1 MASTVKTTTVKCP
14 ICIAAGVTNVRPHR
28 IRDDRNKVTCPTL
41 LKQKCMHCGK
51 KGHTPKYCSE
61 LKKEEKDKKRRDYEN
76 AKHEK
81 TTKPTEMRNR
91 SSTNVFEALK
101 QSNRKVQE
109 KGPSTAVVAAAV
121 ASPWKEA
128 LTKKAAPEKKKKTR
142 TAISI
147 AVTNVY
153 DSDDDELSD
162 AENQSKQYT
171 RVKMAPRRPNLKPK
185 GTPWSEMESDDEYE
199 HHYNAAIAAA
209 ALDDI

>member
-1 MASTVKTTTVKCP
+1 MASTVKTTVVKCP
-14 ICIAAGVTNVRPHR
+14 ICIAAGVTNVKPHR
-28 IRDDRNKVTCPTL
+28 IRDDRNRVTCPTL

-81 TTKPTEMRNR
+81 TTKPTEMKNR

-101 QSNRKVQE
+101 KSNRKVHE
-109 KGPSTAVVAAAV
+109 KGPYTASAV

-128 LTKKAAPEKKKKTR
+128 LTKKAAPQKKKPR

-171 RVKMAPRRPNLKPK
+171 RVKIAPWRPNLKPK

-199 HHYNAAIAAA
+199 HHYNANT
-209 ALDDI
+209 LDDI

>member
-1 MASTVKTTTVKCP
+1 M
-14 ICIAAGVTNVRPHR
+14 
-28 IRDDRNKVTCPTL
+28 
-41 LKQKCMHCGK
+41 QCGK

-76 AKHEK
+76 AKHEI
-81 TTKPTEMRNR
+81 TTKPTEMKIR

-109 KGPSTAVVAAAV
+109 KGPSTATIAAAV

-147 AVTNVY
+147 AVTNVC

-171 RVKMAPRRPNLKPK
+171 RVKIAPWRPNLKPK

-199 HHYNAAIAAA
+199 HHYNAYIAAA

>member
-14 ICIAAGVTNVRPHR
+14 ICIAAGVTHVRPHR

-109 KGPSTAVVAAAV
+109 KGPSTASIAAAV

-128 LTKKAAPEKKKKTR
+128 LTKKAAPQKKKTR

-147 AVTNVY
+147 AVTNVC

-171 RVKMAPRRPNLKPK
+171 RVKIAPWRPNLKPK

-199 HHYNAAIAAA
+199 HHYNANT
-209 ALDDI
+209 LDDI

>member
-14 ICIAAGVTNVRPHR
+14 ICIAAGVTHVRPHR

-109 KGPSTAVVAAAV
+109 KGPSTVAV

-128 LTKKAAPEKKKKTR
+128 LTKKAAPQKKKTR

-171 RVKMAPRRPNLKPK
+171 RVKIAPRRPNLKPK
-185 GTPWSEMESDDEYE
+185 DTPWSEMESDDEYE
-199 HHYNAAIAAA
+199 HHYNANT
-209 ALDDI
+209 LDDI

>member
-1 MASTVKTTTVKCP
+1 M
-14 ICIAAGVTNVRPHR
+14 
-28 IRDDRNKVTCPTL
+28 
-41 LKQKCMHCGK
+41 
-51 KGHTPKYCSE
+51 
-61 LKKEEKDKKRRDYEN
+61 
-76 AKHEK
+76 
-81 TTKPTEMRNR
+81 
-91 SSTNVFEALK
+91 K

-109 KGPSTAVVAAAV
+109 KGPSTASAVAAASVAAAV

-128 LTKKAAPEKKKKTR
+128 LTKKAAPQKKKTR

-185 GTPWSEMESDDEYE
+185 DTPWSEMESDDEYE
-199 HHYNAAIAAA
+199 HHYNANT
-209 ALDDI
+209 LDDI

>member
-61 LKKEEKDKKRRDYEN
+61 LKKEEKDKKRRDYEKT
-76 AKHEK
+76 KHEK
-81 TTKPTEMRNR
+81 MTKPTEMKNR

-101 QSNRKVQE
+101 QSNRKVHE
-109 KGPSTAVVAAAV
+109 KGPSTASIAA

-147 AVTNVY
+147 AVTNVC

>member
-14 ICIAAGVTNVRPHR
+14 ICISAGVTNVRPHR
-28 IRDDRNKVTCPTL
+28 IRDDRNRVTCPTL
-41 LKQKCMHCGK
+41 LKQKCLHCGK

-61 LKKEEKDKKRRDYEN
+61 LKKEEKDKKRRDYEKT
-76 AKHEK
+76 KHEK
-81 TTKPTEMRNR
+81 TTKPMEMRNR
-91 SSTNVFEALK
+91 SSTNAFEALK
-101 QSNRKVQE
+101 KSNRKVHE
-109 KGPSTAVVAAAV
+109 KGPSTATATV

-162 AENQSKQYT
+162 AENQSTQYT
-171 RVKMAPRRPNLKPK
+171 RVKIAPWRPNLKPK

-199 HHYNAAIAAA
+199 HQYNPNT
-209 ALDDI
+209 LDDI

>member
-14 ICIAAGVTNVRPHR
+14 ICIAAGVTHVRPHR

-81 TTKPTEMRNR
+81 TTKPTEMKKR

-109 KGPSTAVVAAAV
+109 KGPSTASIAAAV

-128 LTKKAAPEKKKKTR
+128 LTKKAAPQKKKTR

-147 AVTNVY
+147 AVTNVC

-171 RVKMAPRRPNLKPK
+171 RVKIAPRRPNLKPK

-199 HHYNAAIAAA
+199 HHYNANT
-209 ALDDI
+209 LDDI

>member
-14 ICIAAGVTNVRPHR
+14 ICIAAGVTHVRPHR

-61 LKKEEKDKKRRDYEN
+61 LKKEEKDKKRRDYEKT
-76 AKHEK
+76 KHEK
-81 TTKPTEMRNR
+81 PTKPTEMKNR

-101 QSNRKVQE
+101 QSNRKVHE
-109 KGPSTAVVAAAV
+109 KGPSTASSVVA

-128 LTKKAAPEKKKKTR
+128 LTKKAAPEKKKKKR

-147 AVTNVY
+147 AVTNVC
-153 DSDDDELSD
+153 DSDDYELSD

-171 RVKMAPRRPNLKPK
+171 RVKIAPRRPNLKPK

-199 HHYNAAIAAA
+199 HHYNPNT
-209 ALDDI
+209 LDDI